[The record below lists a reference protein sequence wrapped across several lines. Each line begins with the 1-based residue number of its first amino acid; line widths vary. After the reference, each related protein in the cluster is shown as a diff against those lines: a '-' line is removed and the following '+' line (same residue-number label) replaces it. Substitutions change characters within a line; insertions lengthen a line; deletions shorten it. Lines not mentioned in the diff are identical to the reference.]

1 MEGWKDGRLGE
12 AILPTF
18 HSSSNKACKKISET
32 CYAEVTFMKS
42 PEGNTAE
49 VNESLSAL
57 EKAFEKWRKTV
68 GFFASPLVFLLLYF
82 TPMEG
87 LSKEAHRLAAV
98 LGLVLVSWITEAL
111 PIPVTALLGATL
123 CVLFQVAPA
132 AEVFAPFADPI
143 IFLFIGSFILA
154 EGMRQHHLERR
165 FALAIF
171 SIRGVGD
178 NPYGLLCACGLISAL
193 LSMWMSNTAATAM
206 MLPIGVG
213 LLRAMEDLTS
223 EGASGEPTGKNWGR
237 YHTGVMLIIAYGAS
251 VGGIGTP
258 VGSPPNLIGIGLIE
272 KLAGVKI
279 HFFQWMALCIPL
291 MLVMFVVLF
300 TLLAFLHPPSPRP
313 RGDQGGAGGWRYLVG
328 TAEYIQARR
337 AELSKWTP
345 GQRNALIAF
354 GTAVFL
360 WVLPGFL
367 AILLGA
373 ESPVLKS
380 YNARFHEGVVALLA
394 AGLLFFLPTH
404 WKRRE
409 FTLTWERAV
418 QIDWGT
424 ILLFGG
430 GLSLGKLMFQTQLA
444 EAIGKGFIGMVGAS
458 SLWGITF
465 FAIMLGI
472 VISETTSNTASANMV
487 IPVMIAISQ
496 AAGVS
501 SVPPALGACL
511 GASFGFMLPV
521 STPPNA
527 IVYGSG
533 LVPILGMM
541 RAGILFDLCGLIL
554 IWLGLRILC
563 PLLGFC

>member
-1 MEGWKDGRLGE
+1 MG
-12 AILPTF
+12 
-18 HSSSNKACKKISET
+18 
-32 CYAEVTFMKS
+32 
-42 PEGNTAE
+42 
-49 VNESLSAL
+49 
-57 EKAFEKWRKTV
+57 
-68 GFFASPLVFLLLYF
+68 
-82 TPMEG
+82 G

-98 LGLVLVSWITEAL
+98 LGFVLVSWITEAL
-111 PIPVTALLGATL
+111 PIPLTALLGATL

-132 AEVFAPFADPI
+132 ADALAPFADPI
-143 IFLFIGSFILA
+143 VFLFIGSFILA
-154 EGMRQHHLERR
+154 EAMTQHQLDRR

-171 SIRGVGD
+171 SIKGVGD
-178 NPYGLLCACGLISAL
+178 NPYGLLCACGLISVL
-193 LSMWMSNTAATAM
+193 ISMWISNTAATAM

-213 LLRAMEDLTS
+213 LLRAMDDLS
-223 EGASGEPTGKNWGR
+223 LRERVPDAAPENPFGKTKG

-279 HFFQWMALCIPL
+279 QFFQWMALCVPM

-300 TLLAFLHPPSPRP
+300 ALLAKLHPSKQRHL
-313 RGDQGGAGGWRYLVG
+313 AGVAAYV
-328 TAEYIQARR
+328 QAQR
-337 AELSKWTP
+337 AALSKWTP
-345 GQRNALIAF
+345 GQRNTLIAF

-367 AILLGA
+367 AVLLGT
-373 ESPVLKS
+373 ESPVLKG
-380 YNARFHEGVVALLA
+380 YNARFHEGVVAILA
-394 AGLLFFLPTH
+394 AGVLFFLPTN

-409 FTLTWERAV
+409 FTLTWESAV
-418 QIDWGT
+418 RIDWGT

-430 GLSLGKLMFQTQLA
+430 GLSLGKLMFQTRLA
-444 EAIGKGFIGMVGAS
+444 EAIGNGLIGWVGAS

-465 FAIMLGI
+465 FAIALGI
-472 VISETTSNTASANMV
+472 LISETTSNTASANMV
-487 IPVMIAISQ
+487 IPVMIAIAQ
-496 AAGVS
+496 AAKVPS
-501 SVPPALGACL
+501 IPPALGACL

-533 LVPILGMM
+533 LVPILAMIK
-541 RAGILFDLCGLIL
+541 AGILFDLCGLLL

-563 PLLGFC
+563 PLLGLS